1 MHDFNQEM
9 EFGTRSEEMVDD
21 LVVRDNVVVVV
32 CESSVVDE
40 SF

>member
-1 MHDFNQEM
+1 MHDFNQEV

-21 LVVRDNVVVVV
+21 LIVGDNVVV
-32 CESSVVDE
+32 CESLAIDE